1 MHIGRYEFPRSL
13 DEAAASILNEGAV
26 PLGGA
31 VWTNAVSRPIHY
43 ALDLS
48 ALGLRY
54 VEDRGSEVAIG
65 AMATLRDIETSP
77 CVDSVFCGVFSKAL
91 VHVVGVQLRNLVTAG
106 GSVAGKYGFS
116 DLNTIFVA
124 LDARV
129 VFHDGSMSPCA
140 EFLAAPRNAPFLIK
154 EILVPK
160 GSAVSYQSVRIG
172 ANDFPILN
180 VCVTA
185 VASGW
190 RVSVGARPAAARLS
204 LRAAEFLGLSAQ
216 PEDRAVKAGLLAA
229 SELKFGE
236 DTRGSAEYRKE
247 LCAVL
252 VKRAIIEA
260 GQRI

>member
-13 DEAAASILNEGAV
+13 DEAAAEIFKEGAV

-48 ALGLRY
+48 QLGLKY
-54 VEDRGSEVAIG
+54 IEDCCGEVAIG
-65 AMATLRDIETSP
+65 AMATLRDIEVSEGLNNA
-77 CVDSVFCGVFSKAL
+77 FCGVFSKAL
-91 VHVVGVQLRNLVTAG
+91 GHIVGVQLRNVVTAG

-116 DLNTIFVA
+116 DLNTVLAA
-124 LDARV
+124 LDAIV
-129 VFHDGSMSPCA
+129 VFHDGSMTSCA

-154 EILVPK
+154 ELRVPK
-160 GSAVSYQSVRIG
+160 GSVASYQALRIA
-172 ANDFPILN
+172 ANDFPVLN
-180 VCVTA
+180 VCVA
-185 VASGW
+185 VAASGW
-190 RVSVGARPAAARLS
+190 RVAVGSRPASARLS
-204 LRAAEFLGLSAQ
+204 LRAAEFLGLGVQS
-216 PEDRAVKAGLLAA
+216 EDRAVQAGLLAA
-229 SELKFGE
+229 SELKFGD

-247 LCAVL
+247 ICAVL